1 MKTIAELKDGDRIDA
16 TFLVNACTKGVTTA
30 SRSYL
35 TISFQDSTGTMD
47 GKKWD
52 IAANDEA
59 IFAPGNIVEVEA
71 EVLSYK
77 NALQMKI
84 LSGTPL
90 PLEGVDYTRFVP
102 SSPVSKDV
110 LVKKLNDYLD
120 SLKNED
126 VKKLVSYLVKKHYD
140 AYIDYPAAV
149 RNHHNY
155 ASGLLYHSLCMA
167 DDAEALCRL
176 YPSLNRDVLIGGAI
190 IHDIGK
196 TIELSGPIATK
207 FTLEGKLLGHI
218 SIMQAEVKEA
228 ADALGMSG
236 EIPVIMEHMVLSHHN
251 QPDYGSPVPPE
262 TREALALAMI
272 DDFDAK
278 MNILD
283 KAYQGVT
290 PGEWTQKVFTIDDRY
305 FYLPLYSKETK

>member
-1 MKTIAELKDGDRIDA
+1 MKTIAELKDGDHVTA
-16 TFLVNACTKGVTTA
+16 PFLVNACNKGVTTA
-30 SRSYL
+30 SRTYL
-35 TISFQDSTGTMD
+35 TISLQDASGTLD
-47 GKKWD
+47 AKKWD
-52 IAANDEA
+52 IDPDDETT
-59 IFAPGNIVEVEA
+59 FAPGNIVMVEA

-77 NALQMKI
+77 NALQMKV
-84 LSGTPL
+84 LSGKPL
-90 PLEGVDYTRFVP
+90 PLDDVDYTRFVP
-102 SSPVSKDV
+102 SSPVAKDV
-110 LVKKLNDYLD
+110 LVKKLNAYLD
-120 SLKNED
+120 SLQNAD
-126 VKKLVSYLVKKHYD
+126 VKTLVSYLVKKHYD

-167 DDAEALCRL
+167 DMAEALCKL
-176 YPSLNRDVLIGGAI
+176 YPSLNRDVLVGGAI

-228 ADALGMSG
+228 ADELKMTG
-236 EIPVIMEHMVLSHHN
+236 EIPLIMEHMVLSHHN

-283 KAYQGVT
+283 KAFQGVN

-305 FYLPLYSKETK
+305 FYLPLYSAAKK